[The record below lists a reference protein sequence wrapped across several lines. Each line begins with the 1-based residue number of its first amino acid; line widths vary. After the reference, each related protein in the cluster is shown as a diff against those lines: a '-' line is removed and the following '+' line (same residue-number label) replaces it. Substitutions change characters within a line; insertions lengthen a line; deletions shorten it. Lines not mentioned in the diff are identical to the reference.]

1 MRRAL
6 AFLLLAALLGAG
18 CETARDAG
26 GTTSPR
32 VTLAAPTRVRIRIVQ
47 NLTLVQVT
55 LNRVHPATLVVDT
68 GAQST
73 ILSPSVVKRLGVAVS
88 DDAQR
93 RQVAAVGGNK
103 FEVPFV
109 RLAVLRVGDA
119 TIENMEVGVYDVAP
133 GSRGIHGLL
142 GADFLHKFR
151 LTLDR
156 NESLM
161 QLEPLRH

>member
-6 AFLLLAALLGAG
+6 APLLLAALLGTA
-18 CETARDAG
+18 CATARDTG
-26 GTTSPR
+26 GSSALR
-32 VTLAAPTRVRIRIVQ
+32 VTLDAPTRVRIRVVQ

-55 LNRVHPATLVVDT
+55 LNRVHPATLIVDT

-73 ILSPSVVKRLGVAVS
+73 IISPSVVRRLGVAVP
-88 DDAQR
+88 DNAPR
-93 RQVAAVGGNK
+93 RQVAVVGGNK
-103 FEVPFV
+103 LEVPFV
-109 RLAVLRVGDA
+109 KLALLRVGDA
-119 TIENMEVGVYDVAP
+119 RIENMEVGVYDVAP
-133 GSRGIHGLL
+133 SAQGIHGLL
-142 GADFLHKFR
+142 GADFLHEFR

>member
-1 MRRAL
+1 VRRARAL
-6 AFLLLAALLGAG
+6 LLLAALLGVG

-26 GTTSPR
+26 GTTARR
-32 VTLAAPTRVRIRIVQ
+32 VSLDAPTRVRIRVVQ

-88 DDAQR
+88 ADAPR
-93 RQVAAVGGNK
+93 RQVAGVGGNK

-109 RLAVLRVGDA
+109 KLAVLRVGDA
-119 TIENMEVGVYDVAP
+119 RIENMEVGVYDVAP
-133 GSRGIHGLL
+133 SARGIHGLL
-142 GADFLHKFR
+142 GADFLHEFR

-156 NESLM
+156 NENLM
-161 QLEPLRH
+161 QLEPLKH